1 MTSIFS
7 LAEKCETPF
16 CTVLVPWYETAFLLE
31 NSAYC
36 EGKD

>member
-1 MTSIFS
+1 MISIFS
-7 LAEKCETPF
+7 LAEKYITPF
-16 CTVLVPWYETAFLLE
+16 CTILVCWYETAFLLE